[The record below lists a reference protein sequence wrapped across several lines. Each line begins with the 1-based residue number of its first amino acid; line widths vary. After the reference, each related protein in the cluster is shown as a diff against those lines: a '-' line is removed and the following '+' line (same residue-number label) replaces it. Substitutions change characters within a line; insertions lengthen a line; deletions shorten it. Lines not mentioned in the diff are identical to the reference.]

1 MKGINKVILIG
12 YVGQAPNIINTQG
25 GNKMATASLA
35 TTDTYKDKQGERKDI
50 TEWHKLVFM
59 MPKMAEYV
67 ENNVSKGD
75 RLYIEGSLR
84 TRKWQDKAG
93 KDNYTTEVLVSLIQN
108 LTSKA
113 RDVEDESEDI
123 PF

>member
-93 KDNYTTEVLVSLIQN
+93 KDNYTTEILVSLIQN
-108 LTSKA
+108 LTPKA